1 MTAPACTCAKR
12 RSGGGGRPVAVQRE
26 VAALAG
32 EQRVVRPL
40 LYDAAVLEDD
50 DQIGVADGGEAVRD
64 DEGRPPGEER
74 PQSHLDA
81 PLGADVDARGRLV
94 QDADA
99 RGGEK

>member
-1 MTAPACTCAKR
+1 M
-12 RSGGGGRPVAVQRE
+12 
-26 VAALAG
+26 
-32 EQRVVRPL
+32 RPL

-94 QDADA
+94 EDEDP
-99 RGGEK
+99 RIGEQGTREGDELSLAEREPRSATSFS